1 MPRYTYSAMDRIPES
16 ERVRIGYREQDFL
29 EALGCRTCMQKS
41 VTMTVPFMAAYVYF
55 KEYQLKYGH
64 YPILRASALI
74 GELPVRRMVHYFL
87 PIASLC
93 VGVWWAELAYTR
105 CVLGLQG
112 AAPLPDQIIKRN
124 SYP

>member
-1 MPRYTYSAMDRIPES
+1 
-16 ERVRIGYREQDFL
+16 
-29 EALGCRTCMQKS
+29 MQKS
-41 VTMTVPFMAAYVYF
+41 ATMTVPFMAAYVYF

-74 GELPVRRMVHYFL
+74 GELPLRRMVHYFL

-93 VGVWWAELAYTR
+93 VGVWWAELTYTR

-112 AAPLPDQIIKRN
+112 AAPLPDQVIKRY